1 MSEKP
6 ETPGKSTKKRYVQ
19 LQPEERLTIASLLQ
33 QRKSLGEIARVV
45 GRPTSTISREVRR
58 NTCAQRG
65 YASAVA
71 QHKFELRRQQAR
83 PRRKLAEGSWLRF
96 QVLTLLQWKWSPEQI
111 ATTLERMNP
120 HDSAARVSHETIY
133 DTLYAYPRG
142 ELRRELLACLRWQRS
157 KRKPRS
163 AGVERSRLANALSIH
178 VRPPEV
184 QDRLLPG
191 HWEGDFIKGAGNRSA
206 VGVLVERTSR
216 LVMLVKMPDCTAASA
231 LEGFTAK
238 LNSIPEPVRQSL
250 TYDRGT
256 EMARH
261 AELAQRTSV
270 KVYFCDPHSPWQRGS
285 CENTNG
291 LLRQYLPKG
300 TDLSVHSQEDLDGIA
315 DSLNGRPRATLDWD
329 CPLYFYEKMLA
340 LAHAQPASVQ

>member
-6 ETPGKSTKKRYVQ
+6 EVSPKKRYMQ

-33 QRKSLGEIARVV
+33 QRKSLGEIARTV
-45 GRPTSTISREVRR
+45 GRSTSTIGREVRR
-58 NTCAQRG
+58 NACAQRG

-71 QHKFELRRQQAR
+71 QQNFELRRKKAR
-83 PRRKLAEGSWLRF
+83 PKPKLAKGSWLRF

-111 ATTLERMNP
+111 ASTLARMNS
-120 HDSAARVSHETIY
+120 HESGARVSHETIY
-133 DTLYAYPRG
+133 NTLYAEPRG
-142 ELRRELLACLRWQRS
+142 ELRREFLACLRWQRS

-163 AGVERSRLANALSIH
+163 GGVDRSRLANALSIH
-178 VRPPEV
+178 VRPPEI

-206 VGVLVERTSR
+206 VGVLVERKSR
-216 LVMLVKMPDCTAASA
+216 LVMLAKMPDSTAASA
-231 LEGFTAK
+231 LEGFAAK
-238 LNSIPEPVRQSL
+238 LNAIPEPMRQSL

-261 AELAQRTSV
+261 VELTQRTLV

-300 TDLSVHSQEDLDGIA
+300 TDLSVYSQEDLDGIA

-340 LAHAQPASVQ
+340 LAHPQPTSVQ

>member
-6 ETPGKSTKKRYVQ
+6 ETSPKRRYVQ

-33 QRKSLGEIARVV
+33 QRKSLGEIARTV
-45 GRPTSTISREVRR
+45 GRPKSTISREVRR
-58 NTCAQRG
+58 NACPQRG

-71 QHKFELRRQQAR
+71 QQKFELRRQQAR
-83 PRRKLAEGSWLRF
+83 PQPKLAQGSWLRF

-111 ATTLERMNP
+111 ASTLARMNL
-120 HDSAARVSHETIY
+120 DDTSARVSHETIY
-133 DTLYAYPRG
+133 DTLYAHPRG

-163 AGVERSRLANALSIH
+163 GGVDRSRLVNALSIH
-178 VRPPEV
+178 VRPPEI

-191 HWEGDFIKGAGNRSA
+191 HWEGDLIKGAGNRSA
-206 VGVLVERTSR
+206 VGVLVERKSR
-216 LVMLVKMPDCTAASA
+216 LVMLAKMPDASAASA
-231 LEGFTAK
+231 LEGFAAK
-238 LNSIPEPVRQSL
+238 LNGIPEPMRQTL

-261 AELAQRTSV
+261 AELTQRTLV

-300 TDLSVHSQEDLDGIA
+300 TDLSVYSQEDLDGIA

-340 LAHAQPASVQ
+340 LAHPQPASVQ